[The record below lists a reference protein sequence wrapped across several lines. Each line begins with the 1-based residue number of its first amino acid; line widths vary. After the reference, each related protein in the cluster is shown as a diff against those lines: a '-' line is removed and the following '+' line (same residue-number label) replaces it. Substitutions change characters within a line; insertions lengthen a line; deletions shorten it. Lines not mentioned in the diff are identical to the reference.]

1 MTEIVLAIENLK
13 ICHSSSGTVLV
24 DDLSLDLR
32 LGETLAIVGES
43 GSGKSITALSAIRLL
58 PNALEINE
66 GSVTLEKDDI
76 FELTENEMNEVRG
89 RRIAMIFQEPQT
101 SLNPVQTVGDQL
113 REVISLH
120 GNVLTPDDLTK
131 LTLDLLSEVGIPQP
145 EERINWYPHQ
155 LSGGQVQRIMIAIAL
170 ACDPDVLIADEPTTA
185 LDVTI
190 QKQVL
195 DLLKKLKVER
205 NLSILFITHDMGV
218 VSAISDRVAVM
229 HNGKIIE
236 TAECN
241 DFFADPQ
248 HEYSKQLIKSLPNT
262 QDYLRN
268 ESSKTLLRVNNL
280 HVWFPIKTG
289 FFQRTISQTKAVDG
303 INFHIDEGETLAL
316 VGESGCG
323 KTTTGRAILRLCEL
337 TRGRIIFGTKLI
349 HDIPERSYLHFR
361 KKIQVIFQD
370 PFSSMNPRMTV
381 GDIIQ
386 EGVMT
391 LASEIPPK
399 LRDQHIRRVLD
410 RVGLHSKQLSR
421 YPHEF
426 SGGQRQRI
434 AIARALAVRPT
445 LVICDEPT
453 SALDVSLRAEVLRL
467 LRDFQRE
474 EGIAYLFITHDLSLI
489 PSFAHRVAV
498 MKEGKIVEQG
508 PAENIMLN
516 AQHPYSRQLIAAA
529 PVTSLSRRLAEIA

>member
-13 ICHSSSGTVLV
+13 ICHSLSGMVLV

-268 ESSKTLLRVNNL
+268 DSSKTLLRVNNL

-391 LASEIPPK
+391 LAREIPPN

-508 PAENIMLN
+508 PAEDIMLN
-516 AQHPYSRQLIAAA
+516 AQHPYSRELIAAA

>member
-13 ICHSSSGTVLV
+13 ICHSLSGMVLV

-236 TAECN
+236 TAECS

-391 LASEIPPK
+391 LAREIPPK

-467 LRDFQRE
+467 LRDFQTE

-508 PAENIMLN
+508 PAEDIMLN
-516 AQHPYSRQLIAAA
+516 AQHPYSRELIAAA

>member
-13 ICHSSSGTVLV
+13 ICHSLSGMVLV

-229 HNGKIIE
+229 QNGKIIE

-280 HVWFPIKTG
+280 HVWFPMKTG

-391 LASEIPPK
+391 LAREIPPK

-508 PAENIMLN
+508 PAEDIMLN
-516 AQHPYSRQLIAAA
+516 AQHPYSRELIAAA

>member
-13 ICHSSSGTVLV
+13 ICHSLSGMVLV

-248 HEYSKQLIKSLPNT
+248 HEYSKQLINSLPNT

-280 HVWFPIKTG
+280 HVWFPMKTG

-391 LASEIPPK
+391 LAREIPPK

-508 PAENIMLN
+508 PAEDIMLN
-516 AQHPYSRQLIAAA
+516 AQHPYSRELIAAA

>member
-13 ICHSSSGTVLV
+13 ICHSLSGMVLV

-120 GNVLTPDDLTK
+120 GNVLKPDDLTK

-229 HNGKIIE
+229 QNGKIIE

-248 HEYSKQLIKSLPNT
+248 HEYSKQLINSLPNT

-280 HVWFPIKTG
+280 HVWFPMKTG

-391 LASEIPPK
+391 LAREIPPK

-508 PAENIMLN
+508 PAEDIMLN
-516 AQHPYSRQLIAAA
+516 AQHPYSRELIAAA

>member
-13 ICHSSSGTVLV
+13 ICHSSSGMVLV

-280 HVWFPIKTG
+280 HVWFPMKTG

-391 LASEIPPK
+391 LAREIPPK

-508 PAENIMLN
+508 PAEDIMLN
-516 AQHPYSRQLIAAA
+516 AQHPYSRELIAAA

>member
-1 MTEIVLAIENLK
+1 MGETILAIQNLK
-13 ICHSSSGTVLV
+13 ICHPSSGKVLV
-24 DDLSLDLR
+24 DDVSLELK
-32 LGETLAIVGES
+32 LGETLAVVGES
-43 GSGKSITALSAIRLL
+43 GSGKSVTALAVMRLL
-58 PNALEINE
+58 PNALEITD
-66 GSVTLEKDDI
+66 GSVTLGAENI

-89 RRIAMIFQEPQT
+89 SRVAMIFQEPQT
-101 SLNPVQTVGDQL
+101 SLNPVQTVGEQL
-113 REVISLH
+113 AEAISLH
-120 GNVLTPDDLTK
+120 RSLPRSEITK
-131 LTLDLLSEVGIPQP
+131 STVDLLAEVGIPKP
-145 EERINWYPHQ
+145 EVRVDWYPHQ

-170 ACDPDVLIADEPTTA
+170 ACNPDVLIADEPTTA

-195 DLLKKLKVER
+195 ELLAKLKRER

-229 HNGKIIE
+229 RNGEVVE
-236 TAECN
+236 TAECSN
-241 DFFADPQ
+241 FFADPQ
-248 HEYSKQLIKSLPNT
+248 HEYSQNLIKSLPNT
-262 QDYLRN
+262 EDFLWN

-280 HVWFPIKTG
+280 HIWFPIKAG
-289 FFQRTISQTKAVDG
+289 FFQRTVAQTKAVDG
-303 INFHIDEGETLAL
+303 ITFKIDEGETLAL

-323 KTTTGRAILRLCEL
+323 KTTTGRAILRLCEI
-337 TRGRIIFGTKLI
+337 TRGQISFGTKLI

-361 KKIQVIFQD
+361 KKIQVVFQD

-386 EGVMT
+386 EGVVT

-399 LRDQHIRRVLD
+399 LRDQHLRRVLD
-410 RVGLHSKQLSR
+410 RVGLHINQLSR

-434 AIARALAVRPT
+434 AIARALAVRPK

-453 SALDVSLRAEVLRL
+453 SALDVSLRAEVLGL
-467 LRDFQRE
+467 LRDFQE
-474 EGIAYLFITHDLSLI
+474 DEGIAYLFITHDLSLI

-498 MKEGKIVEQG
+498 MKEGRIVEQG
-508 PAENIMLN
+508 SAKKIVLN
-516 AQHPYSRQLIAAA
+516 AEHPYSRELIAAA
-529 PVTSLSRRLAEIA
+529 PVASLSSSPVGNA

>member
-13 ICHSSSGTVLV
+13 ICHSLSGMVLV

-391 LASEIPPK
+391 LAREIPPK

-508 PAENIMLN
+508 PAEDIMLN
-516 AQHPYSRQLIAAA
+516 AQHPYSRELIAAA